1 MAIIIQSIDIISII
15 TILIILGTL
24 LVAYLKK
31 WMMTL
36 SLIIANFIVFI
47 LTLVFTINIQNFGN
61 ISIILLD
68 LSFRPEYLSFEK
80 FPQLYTLF
88 TSMFIHADFLHIIG
102 NMFVFFFIG
111 MAFEH
116 RVGGKKF
123 IIIYLIS
130 GICGTM
136 AHSLLN
142 LNSSIPL
149 VGASGAI
156 FGIMGAYAFSYPRD
170 EVVMPIPVGFF
181 MILRRIKVIYA
192 VLIFAAIETVI
203 VLIGYQ
209 DNTAH
214 FAHLGGLVGG
224 VILASIIIR
233 GKKPINANGKQIYYD
248 TMADENY
255 FDFDISKLRELASTE
270 DENKILDKIEYE
282 TLPQVKKLWIDHF
295 FEKIKCPNC
304 DNALNYSKNSVFC
317 KKCGYKNNI

>member
-24 LVAYLKK
+24 LIAYLKK

-68 LSFRPEYLSFEK
+68 LSFRPEYLSFEN

-224 VILASIIIR
+224 VILASILIR
-233 GKKPINANGKQIYYD
+233 GKKSINANGKQIYYD
-248 TMADENY
+248 TMTNDNY
-255 FDFDISKLRELASTE
+255 FDYDISKLRKLASTE
-270 DENKILDKIEYE
+270 DENKILDKIENE

-304 DNALNYSKNSVFC
+304 DNSLNYSKNSVFC
-317 KKCGYKNNI
+317 KKCGYKNDI

>member
-1 MAIIIQSIDIISII
+1 MNIIIQTIELISLASIVIMI
-15 TILIILGTL
+15 GTL
-24 LVAYLKK
+24 LIAYLKK
-31 WMMTL
+31 WMMTY

-47 LTLVFTINIQNFGN
+47 FTLVFTINIPNYGN
-61 ISIILLD
+61 VSVILLD
-68 LSFRPEYLSFEK
+68 LAFRPEYLSIEK

-111 MAFEH
+111 MAFEQK
-116 RVGGKKF
+116 VGWKNF
-123 IIIYLIS
+123 IIIYLLS
-130 GICGTM
+130 GICGTIT
-136 AHSLLN
+136 HSLLN
-142 LNSSIPL
+142 INSIIPL

-156 FGIMGAYAFSYPRD
+156 FGIMGAFAFSYPRD

-192 VLIFAAIETVI
+192 VLIFAAIETII

-233 GKKPINANGKQIYYD
+233 RKKSDIEDRQQIYYD
-248 TMADENY
+248 TRMEQKIDE
-255 FDFDISKLRELASTE
+255 FDISKLREFAT
-270 DENKILDKIEYE
+270 NE
-282 TLPQVKKLWIDHF
+282 TLPQVRQLWLDHF
-295 FEKIKCPNC
+295 IEKIKCPKC
-304 DNALNYSKNSVFC
+304 KNPLKHTGKIVIC
-317 KKCGYKNNI
+317 EKCGYEKKFE